1 MSEKKIIKINDEIKT
16 SEEVIIIK
24 NLSLN
29 AVFGYYKHE
38 KVSEQ
43 ELIFNLKLF
52 INENIYQDNNLDEI
66 LDYDK
71 IIQIIKNSRQSE
83 SHFKKQYQN
92 TLLKKQVNKKEIF
105 SACKFFIENQ
115 SITGQSIAVDSG
127 QSLNWQTKDL
137 INVHE

>member
-16 SEEVIIIK
+16 SEEVVIIK

-52 INENIYQDNNLDEI
+52 INENVYQDNNLDEI

-71 IIQIIKNSRQSE
+71 IIQIIKNILTE
-83 SHFKKQYQN
+83 DINFLE
-92 TLLKKQVNKKEIF
+92 TLAEKITSKIFDNKRVTKINLK
-105 SACKFFIENQ
+105 IEKPQ
-115 SITGQSIAVDSG
+115 AVKG
-127 QSLNWQTKDL
+127 LSL
-137 INVHE
+137 IHI

>member
-29 AVFGYYKHE
+29 AVLGYYKHE

-52 INENIYQDNNLDEI
+52 INENIYQDSNLDEI
-66 LDYDK
+66 
-71 IIQIIKNSRQSE
+71 
-83 SHFKKQYQN
+83 
-92 TLLKKQVNKKEIF
+92 
-105 SACKFFIENQ
+105 
-115 SITGQSIAVDSG
+115 
-127 QSLNWQTKDL
+127 
-137 INVHE
+137 

>member
-1 MSEKKIIKINDEIKT
+1 MSEKKIIKINDNIKT
-16 SEEVIIIK
+16 SEEVVIIK

-71 IIQIIKNSRQSE
+71 IIQIIKNILTEDINFLETLAEKITSKIFDNKRVTKINLKIEKPQAVKRCSSVGYEITKSR
-83 SHFKKQYQN
+83 
-92 TLLKKQVNKKEIF
+92 I
-105 SACKFFIENQ
+105 
-115 SITGQSIAVDSG
+115 
-127 QSLNWQTKDL
+127 
-137 INVHE
+137 

>member
-16 SEEVIIIK
+16 SEEVVIIK

-71 IIQIIKNSRQSE
+71 IIQIIKNILTEDINFLETLAEKITSKIFDNKRVTKINLKIEKPQAVKRCSSVGYEITKSR
-83 SHFKKQYQN
+83 
-92 TLLKKQVNKKEIF
+92 I
-105 SACKFFIENQ
+105 
-115 SITGQSIAVDSG
+115 
-127 QSLNWQTKDL
+127 
-137 INVHE
+137 

>member
-16 SEEVIIIK
+16 SEEVVIIK

-52 INENIYQDNNLDEI
+52 INENICQDNNLDEI

-71 IIQIIKNSRQSE
+71 IIQIIKNILTEDINFLETLAEKITSKIFDNKRVTKINLKIEKPQAVKRCSSVGYEITKSR
-83 SHFKKQYQN
+83 
-92 TLLKKQVNKKEIF
+92 I
-105 SACKFFIENQ
+105 
-115 SITGQSIAVDSG
+115 
-127 QSLNWQTKDL
+127 
-137 INVHE
+137 

>member
-1 MSEKKIIKINDEIKT
+1 MFMSEKKIIKINDEIKT
-16 SEEVIIIK
+16 SEEVVIIK

-71 IIQIIKNSRQSE
+71 IIQIIKNILTEDINFLETLAEKITNKILDNKRVTKINLRIEKPQAVKECGSVGYEITKSR
-83 SHFKKQYQN
+83 
-92 TLLKKQVNKKEIF
+92 I
-105 SACKFFIENQ
+105 
-115 SITGQSIAVDSG
+115 
-127 QSLNWQTKDL
+127 
-137 INVHE
+137 

>member
-16 SEEVIIIK
+16 SEEVVIIK

-38 KVSEQ
+38 KVNEQ

-71 IIQIIKNSRQSE
+71 IIQIIKNILTEDINFLETLAEKITNKIFDNKRVTKINLKIEKPQAVKRCSSVGYEITKSR
-83 SHFKKQYQN
+83 
-92 TLLKKQVNKKEIF
+92 I
-105 SACKFFIENQ
+105 
-115 SITGQSIAVDSG
+115 
-127 QSLNWQTKDL
+127 
-137 INVHE
+137 

>member
-71 IIQIIKNSRQSE
+71 IIQIIKNILTEDINFLETLAEKITSKIFDNKRVTKINLKIEKPQAVKRCSSVGYEITKSR
-83 SHFKKQYQN
+83 
-92 TLLKKQVNKKEIF
+92 I
-105 SACKFFIENQ
+105 
-115 SITGQSIAVDSG
+115 
-127 QSLNWQTKDL
+127 
-137 INVHE
+137 

>member
-16 SEEVIIIK
+16 SEEIVIIK

-71 IIQIIKNSRQSE
+71 IIQIIKNILTEDINFLETLAEKITNKIFDNKRVTKINLRIEKPEAVKECSSVGYEITKSR
-83 SHFKKQYQN
+83 
-92 TLLKKQVNKKEIF
+92 L
-105 SACKFFIENQ
+105 
-115 SITGQSIAVDSG
+115 
-127 QSLNWQTKDL
+127 
-137 INVHE
+137 

>member
-16 SEEVIIIK
+16 SEEVVIIK

-71 IIQIIKNSRQSE
+71 IIQIIKNILTE
-83 SHFKKQYQN
+83 DINFLE
-92 TLLKKQVNKKEIF
+92 TLAEKITSKIFDNKRVTKINLK
-105 SACKFFIENQ
+105 IEKPQ
-115 SITGQSIAVDSG
+115 AVKG
-127 QSLNWQTKDL
+127 LSL
-137 INVHE
+137 IHI

>member
-1 MSEKKIIKINDEIKT
+1 MSEKKIIKINDKIKT
-16 SEEVIIIK
+16 SEEVVIIK

-71 IIQIIKNSRQSE
+71 IIQIIKNILTEDINFLETLAEKITNKIFDNKRVTKINLKIEKPQAVKGCDSVGYEITKSR
-83 SHFKKQYQN
+83 
-92 TLLKKQVNKKEIF
+92 I
-105 SACKFFIENQ
+105 
-115 SITGQSIAVDSG
+115 
-127 QSLNWQTKDL
+127 
-137 INVHE
+137 

>member
-16 SEEVIIIK
+16 SEEVVIIK

-71 IIQIIKNSRQSE
+71 IIQIIKNILTEDINFLETLAEKITNKIFDNKRVTKINLKIEKPQAVKRCSSVGYEITKSR
-83 SHFKKQYQN
+83 
-92 TLLKKQVNKKEIF
+92 I
-105 SACKFFIENQ
+105 
-115 SITGQSIAVDSG
+115 
-127 QSLNWQTKDL
+127 
-137 INVHE
+137 